1 MIEPNNHVAAMAPY
15 ALADLHGPAAVP
27 LISLAQNESARTPSP
42 LALGAAREALEGSHF
57 YCDPEW
63 TGLRAAIAQVHDI
76 AAAQILC
83 GAGSMDLIACLARCY
98 AGPDR
103 GVLSSQYGYGFFRTA
118 AQATGANY
126 CTAPEIDLTV
136 SVNEL
141 LAAVRPETRM
151 VFVANPGNPTGTR
164 IELADLVRLRD
175 GLDDGILLVI
185 DEAYG
190 EFSPMTGEAAFDI
203 VERGN
208 TVVLRSFS
216 KAYGLAGLRV
226 GWGLF
231 PPAVASEM
239 RKLLHP
245 NNISGASQAGA
256 VAAMMDQPYMAE
268 TVADTARVRD
278 GFAQGLRRFGLIVP
292 DSFTNFVLIRFADS
306 DAAQRADRTLRAN
319 GIIMR
324 AMTGYGLPD
333 CLRAT
338 IGSAELMN
346 LAADHLAAWCEREGL
361 PC

>member
-1 MIEPNNHVAAMAPY
+1 MINPNSHVAAMAPY
-15 ALADLHGPAAVP
+15 ALADLDSPAGVP
-27 LISLAQNESARTPSP
+27 LISLAQNESARPPSP
-42 LALGAAREALEGSHF
+42 WALVAAREALEASHL

-63 TGLRAAIAQVHDI
+63 TALRNAIAEVHDI
-76 AAAQILC
+76 APARILC
-83 GAGSMDLIACLARCY
+83 GAGAMDLIACLARCY
-98 AGPDR
+98 AGPGR
-103 GVLSSQYGYGFFRTA
+103 GVLSSQHGYGFFRTA
-118 AQATGANY
+118 ALAAGADY
-126 CTAPEIDLTV
+126 HAAPEVDLTV
-136 SVNEL
+136 SVDEL
-141 LAAVRPETRM
+141 LAAVWPETRV

-164 IELADLVRLRD
+164 IEYADLVRLRD

-190 EFSPMTGEAAFDI
+190 EFNALAGEAAFGP

-231 PPAVASEM
+231 PPAVAREM
-239 RKLLHP
+239 RKMLHP

-256 VAAMMDQPYMAE
+256 TAAMLDQPYMGA

-278 GFAQGLRRFGLIVP
+278 GFTQRLRRLGLTVP

-324 AMTGYGLPD
+324 GMTGYGLPD

-338 IGSAELMN
+338 IGSAEHMN
-346 LAADHLAAWCEREGL
+346 LATDHLAAWCEKEGL